1 MDHRGLA
8 VLACLIAAM
17 VATSGAAT
25 GAPQRLALVVAHVVD
40 GRGEPVEGVEV
51 RLIRCRG
58 ARRFTQ
64 MPSFELANPSGVPL
78 EADRDNCD
86 VLTANTGADGTATF
100 PSVRVGDSRLEAA
113 RDSTLAYL
121 VRVEKTG
128 YTPARRL
135 VIPHVARNDFEFVVY
150 RTVGER
156 MFELIDEAK
165 AAVGEG
171 GFAAAEAA
179 MIQAVAM
186 MSAEIAVRGLE
197 TPDVLLESMQFL
209 AYVQLSGGNEVAA
222 VETLDE
228 LLRLAPSDAYA
239 LRTSGVL
246 AVRHRDWQL
255 ARVHFGAY
263 LQFDPENGDAHLM
276 MGNLMLDTGQVD
288 TALEYLERSVELDP
302 GWAPAYRSLGKAYE
316 QAEQFEEAVESLQ
329 RYLELADN
337 PRDAAQIRAT
347 IEFLRRSVQHATIY

>member
-8 VLACLIAAM
+8 VLACLIGAM

-25 GAPQRLALVVAHVVD
+25 AAPQRLALVVAHVVD

-86 VLTANTGADGTATF
+86 VLTANTGADGTASF

-186 MSAEIAVRGLE
+186 MSAVGLCKAE
-197 TPDVLLESMQFL
+197 P
-209 AYVQLSGGNEVAA
+209 AYTW
-222 VETLDE
+222 ETLPP
-228 LLRLAPSDAYA
+228 LVLDAA
-239 LRTSGVL
+239 
-246 AVRHRDWQL
+246 RH
-255 ARVHFGAY
+255 
-263 LQFDPENGDAHLM
+263 
-276 MGNLMLDTGQVD
+276 
-288 TALEYLERSVELDP
+288 LDP
-302 GWAPAYRSLGKAYE
+302 ALPTMTTVNIFRGVREKRAGRDKTSNDITRS
-316 QAEQFEEAVESLQ
+316 
-329 RYLELADN
+329 
-337 PRDAAQIRAT
+337 
-347 IEFLRRSVQHATIY
+347 